1 MLWFLIVIGGYL
13 FGAVANVLDKFLLG
27 SKRISS
33 APVYAFYVGV
43 FGLGSFVLVPFL
55 KIIFPMVRNF
65 DLIVPNGNIMV
76 LCLISGVLFL
86 AGILLLYF
94 AFEVAEASRV
104 APIVGAVVPLV
115 TFVISIMLGLEKF
128 SVWQIAGV
136 ALLIFG
142 GLLISFDLP
151 LKLGKKKFFAGFY
164 YAAAAGFVLAI
175 AYLMFKNISNHE
187 GFITW
192 YIWTRVGSF
201 FGALGI
207 LLIPAWRKNI
217 LRSFHSA
224 KKNHKQAIATSGIFL
239 GNKIVGGASTFM
251 LNFAIGLGSVTLL
264 NSLVSI
270 QYVFVLVIVAIL
282 SKTKARVF
290 QEKLLFWD
298 WAQKMVAIGIIAV
311 GMFFISQT

>member
-43 FGLGSFVLVPFL
+43 FGLGAFVLAPFGL
-55 KIIFPMVRNF
+55 TI
-65 DLIVPNGNIMV
+65 PNNDIML
-76 LCLISGVLFL
+76 LCLISGVLFFV
-86 AGILLLYF
+86 GILLIYF
-94 AFEVAEASRV
+94 AFEMAEASRV
-104 APIVGAVVPLV
+104 APVVGATVPLV
-115 TFVISIMLGLEKF
+115 TFTLSIMLGLEQF
-128 SVWQIAGV
+128 SIWQIWGV
-136 ALLIFG
+136 ISLIFG

-151 LKLGKKKFFAGFY
+151 LKLGNKKFFSGFY
-164 YAAAAGFVLAI
+164 YALAAGFIMAI
-175 AYLMFKNISNHE
+175 TYLMFKNISNHE
-187 GFITW
+187 SFITW
-192 YIWTRVGSF
+192 YIWTR
-201 FGALGI
+201 LGCFLAACG
-207 LLIPAWRKNI
+207 LLILPKWRKNI
-217 LRSFHSA
+217 LHSFHSA
-224 KKNHKQAIATSGIFL
+224 KRNRKQAITTGGIFL

-282 SKTKARVF
+282 SKTKAHVF

-298 WAQKMVAIGIIAV
+298 WAQKVAAIAIIAV
-311 GMFFISQT
+311 GMVLIYK